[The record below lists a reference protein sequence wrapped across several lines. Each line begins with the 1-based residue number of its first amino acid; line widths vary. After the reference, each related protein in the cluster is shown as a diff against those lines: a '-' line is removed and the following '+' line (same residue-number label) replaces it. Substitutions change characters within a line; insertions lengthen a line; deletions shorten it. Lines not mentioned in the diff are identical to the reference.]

1 MTVFTQAPEGIVPSI
16 LSVTSTPGTR
26 TNAVTVQGYIAYVS
40 DFGSGPGTFGI
51 NAYDISRPEAP
62 VLISR
67 FNDSTPPTV
76 NNTYRMR
83 VSGQYLYVAVN
94 SRVMIYDVSNPA
106 SPVRTALVGAGSQQF
121 DIAVEGSLLALSD
134 TGGATR
140 FFDASNPNAP
150 APLGSIAPGAAFV
163 ELRGRYAYSTAFA
176 TQTLQVIDIA
186 DPANPVLA
194 GSVNVGPGSLAL
206 DVQLEYGRAYVA
218 VEGSPSRIVIVD
230 IRNPGNPTV
239 LGSFDH
245 SLGGNTNDIAAMGR
259 FIAVGDSL
267 TGGNGVVS
275 FYDVL
280 DPTNVTLVAS
290 IDVGSSAESLR
301 PWGPYLLV
309 TDRVGG
315 TFVVLRVAPVF
326 PRLQGSHV
334 EQLSAGELDVLGE
347 ASVGDGLRVG
357 ASVNVGRDV
366 YAGERVSAHKSLSL
380 AAPDV
385 PPTSASPGRTGDLA
399 WDAQYLYW
407 CVAPNSWVRTPNP
420 ASTF

>member
-1 MTVFTQAPEGIVPSI
+1 MTVFTQAPEAIVPSI
-16 LSVTSTPGTR
+16 VSVTATPGTR
-26 TNAVTVQGYIAYVS
+26 TNAVTVQGFIAYVS

-62 VLISR
+62 VLIAR
-67 FNDSTPPTV
+67 FNDTTPPAV

-83 VSGQYLYVAVN
+83 VAGQYLYVAVN

-106 SPVRTALVGAGSQQF
+106 APVRTALVGAGSQQF

-150 APLGSIAPGAAFV
+150 VPLGSIAPGAAFV

-176 TQTLQVIDIA
+176 SQTLNVIDIS
-186 DPANPVLA
+186 DPTTPVIV

-218 VEGSPSRIVIVD
+218 VEGAPSRIVIVD
-230 IRNPGNPTV
+230 IRDPANPSV
-239 LGSFDH
+239 LGSFEH

-259 FIAVGDSL
+259 FVAAGDTLS
-267 TGGNGVVS
+267 GGSGIVS

-280 DPTNVTLVAS
+280 DPTNVSLVAS
-290 IDVGSSAESLR
+290 IDVGASAESLR

-309 TDRVGG
+309 TDRVGNN
-315 TFVVLRVAPVF
+315 FVILQVATIF
-326 PRLQGSHV
+326 PRIQGGHV

-357 ASVNVGRDV
+357 TSVNVGRDV
-366 YAGERVSAHKSLSL
+366 YAGERVSARKSLNL
-380 AAPDV
+380 ASPTV
-385 PPTSASPGRTGDLA
+385 PTTSTDPGRTGDMA
-399 WDAQYLYW
+399 WDSEYLYW

-420 ASTF
+420 ATTF